1 MAFMITPLFLFNDW
15 ALLILRVVFGA
26 VFIVHGWSK
35 IKDLKAN
42 AAGFEAMGFKPG
54 MFWGTI
60 VAVLEFVGGWLIVAG
75 LLTQVIA
82 LLLAFQMAVAILK
95 VNLKRGFVGGYEFDL
110 SLMAAGFL
118 LAAFGGGDY
127 SLDAF
132 VGLVIY

>member
-1 MAFMITPLFLFNDW
+1 MITPLFLLSDW
-15 ALLILRVVFGA
+15 ALLVLRVVFGL

-35 IKDLKAN
+35 IKDLKIN

-60 VAVLEFVGGWLIVAG
+60 VAVLEFVGGLLIVAG
-75 LLTQVIA
+75 LLTQVVA
-82 LLLAFQMAVAILK
+82 LLLAVQMAVAILK

-110 SLMAAGFL
+110 LL
-118 LAAFGGGDY
+118 LAAGLLLAAVGGGDR

-132 VGLVIY
+132 IGLVIY